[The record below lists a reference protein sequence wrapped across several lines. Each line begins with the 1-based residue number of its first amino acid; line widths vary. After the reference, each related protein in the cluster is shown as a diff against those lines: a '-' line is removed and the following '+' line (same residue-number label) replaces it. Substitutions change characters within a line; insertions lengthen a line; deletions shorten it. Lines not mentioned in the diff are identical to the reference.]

1 MRVHLSCKSGLWH
14 PNPAKGM
21 FPSAS
26 VESIL
31 PSTSVLFSLLLGQTV
46 EFERG
51 LGSLVFMVCFCFC
64 FFSPQTVPGQQQFPS
79 PPLTHAP
86 QGQQLIIT
94 SEFVTMKSHAP
105 INPAHDSQIIGVL
118 QRWGYLTASENL
130 CASMA

>member
-31 PSTSVLFSLLLGQTV
+31 PSTSALFSLLLGQTV

-51 LGSLVFMVCFCFC
+51 LESLVFMG
-64 FFSPQTVPGQQQFPS
+64 FFFAFVFFFPQTVPRQQQFPS

-105 INPAHDSQIIGVL
+105 INPAHDSQIIGV
-118 QRWGYLTASENL
+118 
-130 CASMA
+130 